1 MIVFKRFSTTD
12 RVILS
17 GSAVILLLLSY
28 LLYDDSFL
36 FPPETN
42 NEPAIGVISTSA
54 NDVRRKNN
62 GNFVW
67 LPGNK
72 KDQIYNRDSI
82 FTGDGSQA
90 AVQLN
95 DGSLIQIQEN
105 SLVNL
110 NLKNGQMQLDLRF
123 GQFVGNGSSKIQVKT
138 GDEEYTIEGKN
149 AKFEINR
156 SQSGNLGIKVLSG
169 NAEISGRAGKQTLKS
184 DESLEISK
192 KGAER
197 APTDAKI
204 TLLTKDDSLMYRA
217 ADKQPLP
224 FAWEGKGLLNQYQ
237 IEIAKTEDFKK
248 VLALRTTPEQKFAVK
263 DSLNEGT
270 YFWRVKGLDNRGKE
284 ITTSVVQK
292 FYLSYMLPPAITT
305 PEDNVTLKNKV
316 YDKGGGVQSSTQIT
330 WTADERPLRYQWQL
344 SKTSEFTENV
354 VEKTLAAK
362 TIETPALSQGTY
374 YTRVRGIDKDNHLSP
389 WSQIHAFNF
398 EVTNEEKPPAP
409 RLVEKRIHF
418 QMPKLAEDRAPSAT
432 TAPEV
437 AWTSVDAAKNYRWEI
452 AKNAKF
458 AGSVAAETSNT
469 KAVWTQHKP
478 GKYYFRVFTKTAL
491 GQLSDASETGTLE
504 VYGDA
509 PALKAIPSVVVKSN
523 DVHATPPEKESR
535 ATWSPIP
542 EAKTYLV
549 QMDTSE
555 EFANPTQTEVP
566 ATESAVRLPEP
577 GKYFVRVKAVNESN
591 QDISDFSNVQTV
603 DYVFKRTLKGPDL
616 IEPYDKTTI
625 FLQKDMEPFI
635 WLEWGSVPDAT
646 KYILEVSPQAD
657 FSNTVISKEMTATRF
672 LVKERI
678 PYGAIYWRVR
688 AVHQDE
694 SLNSDWSAR
703 QFMFIHQRNDGF

>member
-1 MIVFKRFSTTD
+1 M
-12 RVILS
+12 ILS

-28 LLYDDSFL
+28 LLYDDSLL
-36 FPPETN
+36 FPPDTN

-54 NDVRRKNN
+54 NDVRRKNS
-62 GNFVW
+62 GNFIW

-90 AVQLN
+90 AIQLN

-123 GQFVGNGSSKIQVKT
+123 GQFVGNGNSTIHVKT
-138 GDEEYTIEGKN
+138 GDDEYTIEGKD

-156 SQSGNLGIKVLSG
+156 SQSGNLDVKVLSG
-169 NAEISGRAGKQTLKS
+169 NAEISGKAGKQNLKS
-184 DESLEISK
+184 NESLQISK
-192 KGAER
+192 KGAEKNQV
-197 APTDAKI
+197 DAKI

-224 FAWEGKGLLNQYQ
+224 FAWEGKGPLDQYQ

-248 VLALRTTPEQKFAVK
+248 VLALRTTTEQKFAVK
-263 DSLNEGT
+263 DSLKEGN
-270 YFWRVKGLDNRGKE
+270 YFWRVKGLDDRRKV
-284 ITTSVVQK
+284 IASSAVQK
-292 FYLSYMLPPAITT
+292 FYLSYMLPPTITS
-305 PEDNVTLKNKV
+305 PEDKVTLKNKAL
-316 YDKGGGVQSSTQIT
+316 DKGEGLQASTQVV

-344 SKTSEFTENV
+344 SKTAEFTENIA
-354 VEKTLAAK
+354 EKTLAEK
-362 TIETPALSQGTY
+362 TVETPTLFQGTY
-374 YTRVRGIDKDNHLSP
+374 YTRVRGIDKDNRPSP
-389 WSQIHAFNF
+389 WSKTHAFNF
-398 EVTNEEKPPAP
+398 EVANEEKPPAP
-409 RLVEKRIHF
+409 RLVEKRIRF
-418 QMPKLAEDRAPSAT
+418 QVPKLAEGRAPSAAT
-432 TAPEV
+432 SPQV
-437 AWTSVDAAKNYRWEI
+437 AWTSVDVAKNYRWEI

-458 AGSVAAETSNT
+458 VGAAASETPNT
-469 KAVWTQHKP
+469 KVAWTQYKP

-491 GQLSDASETGTLE
+491 GQSSDASETGTLE

-509 PALKAIPSVVVKSN
+509 PMLNAIPSVLVKN
-523 DVHATPPEKESR
+523 DDVRATAPAKESR

-549 QMDTSE
+549 QIDKSE
-555 EFANPTQTEVP
+555 EFANPTQIEVP
-566 ATESAVRLPEP
+566 ATEGAISMPEP
-577 GKYFVRVKAVNESN
+577 GKYFVRVKAMNESS
-591 QDISDFSNVQTV
+591 QDMSDFSNVQTV
-603 DYVFKRTLKGPDL
+603 DYVFKHTLKGPDL

-635 WLEWGSVPDAT
+635 WLEWSSVPDAT
-646 KYILEVSPQAD
+646 KYILEVSTKAD
-657 FSNTVISKEMTATRF
+657 FSNVVISKEMTSTRF
-672 LVKERI
+672 LVKEKI